1 MTRYRARARFL
12 TAVGLLVALS
22 LSGAGAAQADSR
34 PSVIALPAGFSPEGV
49 ASGAGSQVFVGSLR
63 DGDIWRGD
71 LRTGKGGVLV
81 DAPPGR
87 IAVGLKFDLPGKRVL
102 VAGGSTGAMFVYDSR
117 NGADLGAV
125 TLTAQADTFI
135 NDITLTRDGAWLT
148 DSRQPVLYFVP
159 FGRGGSL
166 GPVQTLALTGP
177 AADTTGA
184 FNLNGIAASRDGS
197 ALVVAHSG
205 RSELITVDPRTGAS
219 ATIDLRGDTVPHA
232 DGILLDGRRLWVVQ
246 NFSNQVSQVR
256 LSPDYRRGTI
266 VSVLTSPDL
275 RIPTT
280 IARQGDRLVVVN
292 ARFDLGIP
300 GPAGAAYELVVLR
313 R

>member
-1 MTRYRARARFL
+1 M
-12 TAVGLLVALS
+12 GLG
-22 LSGAGAAQADSR
+22 LSGIGAAHADPR
-34 PSVIALPAGFSPEGV
+34 PDVIALPAGFSPEGV
-49 ASGAGSQVFVGSLR
+49 ADGAGNQVFVGSLR

-71 LRTGKGGVLV
+71 LRTGKGGILV
-81 DAPPGR
+81 DAPGGR
-87 IAVGLKFDLPGKRVL
+87 IAVGLKVDQPRQRIF
-102 VAGGSTGAMFVYDSR
+102 VAGGPVGKLFVYDSR
-117 NGADLGAV
+117 TGADLGAL
-125 TLTAQADTFI
+125 TLTDQADTFI
-135 NDITLTRDGAWLT
+135 NDVALTRGGAWLT

-166 GPVQTLALTGP
+166 GPVQTLELTGP

-184 FNLNGIAASRDGS
+184 FNLNGIAVSRDGS
-197 ALVVAHSG
+197 VLVVAHSG
-205 RSELITVDPRTGAS
+205 RSELITVDPRTGTS
-219 ATIDLRGDTVPHA
+219 TTIDLGGATVPNA

-256 LSPDYRRGTI
+256 LAPDYRSGKI
-266 VSVLTSPDL
+266 VSVLTSPAL

-280 IARQGDRLVVVN
+280 IARQGGRLVVVN

-300 GPAGAAYELVVLR
+300 GPADADYELVVLR